1 MLIFTELSGNLLLFT
16 ILNGTI
22 KSYIIVPVVWD
33 VGAVRTVVGFP
44 CIMKNTVRGI
54 RKRKEGIIMYKF
66 KKLVSSVIVL
76 MMLIGVFTALPF
88 TVSAE
93 EASSG
98 NTITVS
104 SNLCSSQT
112 YSYSEADKQVTVT
125 YYFKSDYNIVNQQ
138 AVLTYDSSVLSYS
151 STNTVETFVPAF
163 VNGTEYNDK
172 ITGEVYAN
180 STNIPKFY
188 DLKTKTVYAQATF
201 DIIGTGSAYVNLDV
215 EYLTGTEGA
224 NFSEYLTKGSVNM
237 ITKSEVLS
245 SNYEASCE
253 AVLSQE
259 VPVTTVAPT
268 TEPTTAEPTTVAPT
282 TEPTTVAPTTA
293 PASKKTIKVGVISYV
308 YNETKDSES
317 SYQVHYWNDGGLEGD
332 SACTS
337 LGTTESKS
345 VGSSYWSGSAQ
356 TFRMYQASIPA
367 EATGYKFHIGDRW
380 FGGDGNTAKNNAV
393 YIFNYSGDKALYD
406 TYVEPTTVAPTT
418 EPTTV
423 APTTVAPT
431 TVAPTTVAPTTVAPT
446 TVAPTTVAPTT
457 EPATTVPS
465 GSDDFSSYLVK
476 GEITAAF
483 KNSNTANIVTTT
495 LDLSAGTYKFMIQNS
510 ETGVKYGR
518 KSEYT
523 DTVTKAL
530 FGANWGYCTF
540 TATGGTYTFTYNT
553 KANALTITYDSSSAS
568 SLSDMKLKGH
578 ISLAMKD
585 YGTGVIKNT
594 IDLPVGVYNF
604 GISDGD
610 SMYGRMTT
618 YSDIMPKSI
627 VGKSWGY
634 CKLNVTKAGT
644 FEFTYDT
651 NNKYM
656 TVLPK
661 SANDSDYIVM
671 GDGFA
676 MVLKNTDTANVV
688 EETVTLSEGTYAF
701 KIFNDTVSYG
711 RKATYTDTIS
721 KAMFGKGWDSCT
733 LNATGGTYTFSYN
746 TKSNTLTVTKV

>member
-1 MLIFTELSGNLLLFT
+1 
-16 ILNGTI
+16 
-22 KSYIIVPVVWD
+22 
-33 VGAVRTVVGFP
+33 
-44 CIMKNTVRGI
+44 
-54 RKRKEGIIMYKF
+54 MYKF

-93 EASSG
+93 EASSE

-151 STNTVETFVPAF
+151 STNTLETFVPAF

-201 DIIGTGSAYVNLDV
+201 DIIGAGSAYVNLDV

-293 PASKKTIKVGVISYV
+293 PASEKTIKVGVISYV

-317 SYQVHYWNDGGLEGD
+317 SYQVHYWNDGGLTGD
-332 SACTS
+332 ANCTS

-367 EATGYKFHIGDRW
+367 EATGFKFHIGDRW

-406 TYVEPTTVAPTT
+406 TYVEPTTAVPTT
-418 EPTTV
+418 E
-423 APTTVAPT
+423 
-431 TVAPTTVAPTTVAPT
+431 PTTVAPTTVAPT

-483 KNSNTANIVTTT
+483 KNSDTANIVTTT
-495 LDLSAGTYKFMIQNS
+495 LDLPAGTYKFMIQNS

-540 TATGGTYTFTYNT
+540 TATGGTYAFTYNT

-585 YGTGVIKNT
+585 DGTGVIKNT
-594 IDLPVGVYNF
+594 VDLPVGVYNF

-634 CKLNVTKAGT
+634 CKLNVTKAST

-688 EETVTLSEGTYAF
+688 EETVTLAEGTYTF
-701 KIFNDTVSYG
+701 KIYNDTVSYG

-746 TKSNTLTVTKV
+746 TKSNTLTVTKA